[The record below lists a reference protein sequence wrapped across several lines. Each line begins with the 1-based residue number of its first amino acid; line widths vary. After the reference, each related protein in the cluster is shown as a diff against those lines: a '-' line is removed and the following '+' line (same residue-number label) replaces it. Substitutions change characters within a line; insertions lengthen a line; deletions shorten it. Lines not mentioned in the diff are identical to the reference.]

1 MKKIETIKPFKTDG
15 CSGGVSALYQFLMK
29 KKSDIFPCCK
39 DHDIPYWMGGTKEEK
54 IAHDKKLNKCVTE
67 KTGIKFL
74 GWLAEKI
81 VGGGGSP
88 YLPTPWRWGYGY
100 KYSPTRGYDK
110 VARTDAEKQALLDTI
125 KD

>member
-1 MKKIETIKPFKTDG
+1 MSKTETIKPFKTDG
-15 CSGGVSALYQFLMK
+15 CSGGFTAFYKKAFGKVSK
-29 KKSDIFPCCK
+29 IFPCCK

-54 IAHDKKLNKCVTE
+54 IASDKRLNKCVT
-67 KTGIKFL
+67 KRTGSKIL

-88 YLPTPWRWGYGY
+88 YLPLPWRWGYGY
-100 KYSPTRGYDK
+100 KYSPTRGFDK
-110 VARTDAEKQALLDTI
+110 VARTAAEKKALLDTI